1 MSTITRKLPVTASS
15 MLHSVSINW
24 TDTSVYDQRYNFNC
38 KQVIT
43 VLLNKQ
49 EDNREF
55 YVIIYEWIYNE
66 DIPGSHPFCYDQIV
80 PFSATSIV
88 HLWRNKESDSLVKYL
103 VMSDKDLVKYSGAVS
118 ASRFRRD
125 LIIAIEL
132 FHTEGGKLFESGS
145 IWEHQ
150 SRFRIYTGD
159 GQDPPELGGHGW
171 AMR

>member
-15 MLHSVSINW
+15 IVHTVSINW
-24 TDTSVYDQRYNFNC
+24 TDKSVYDQRYNFNC

-49 EDNREF
+49 EDNREC

-66 DIPGSHPFCYDQIV
+66 DVPGSHPFYHDQIV
-80 PFSATSIV
+80 PFAATSIV

-103 VMSDKDLVKYSGAVS
+103 VMSDKELAKYCGTVS

-125 LIIAIEL
+125 IIIAIEL
-132 FHTEGGKLFESGS
+132 FHTEGGKLFESGA

-150 SRFRIYTGD
+150 SRFRVYNGD
-159 GQDPPELGGHGW
+159 GQDPPKLGGHGW
-171 AMR
+171 TMR

>member
-1 MSTITRKLPVTASS
+1 MSRKLPVISS
-15 MLHSVSINW
+15 SILHTVSINW
-24 TDTSVYDQRYNFNC
+24 SDTSVYDQRYNFDC

-66 DIPGSHPFCYDQIV
+66 DIPDSHPFCHDQIV
-80 PFSATSIV
+80 PFNATSIV

-103 VMSDKDLVKYSGAVS
+103 VMPDAELVKYCDTVP

-132 FHTEGGKLFESGS
+132 FHVEGGKLFESGS
-145 IWEHQ
+145 SWEHQ

-159 GQDPPELGGHGW
+159 GQDPPEFGGHGW
-171 AMR
+171 AVR